1 MEEQEKKAAFNAQEA
16 PRFAEQLQSTE
27 GGKQEPLLLKSKPEW
42 WLIEIWKEKREVFK
56 AFIEHA
62 LLFAFPIG
70 ILVLFHYLFE
80 IIPLS
85 PERKHILDTIDFVGI
100 MAALVIFQVSFIMKI
115 FVLAL
120 RRRKNGNH

>member
-1 MEEQEKKAAFNAQEA
+1 MEEQEKKANPLE
-16 PRFAEQLQSTE
+16 P
-27 GGKQEPLLLKSKPEW
+27 KQEW
-42 WLIEIWKEKREVFK
+42 WFIEIWRERRETFK

-62 LLFAFPIG
+62 LLFAFPLG

-80 IIPLS
+80 IIPLT

-100 MAALVIFQVSFIMKI
+100 VAALVIFQVSFIMKI

-120 RRRKNGNH
+120 RRPKNGND

>member
-1 MEEQEKKAAFNAQEA
+1 MEEQEKRVTDSAQEA
-16 PRFAEQLQSTE
+16 PDFAQPLQSTE
-27 GGKQEPLLLKSKPEW
+27 GGNQEPAPLKPKQEW
-42 WLIEIWKEKREVFK
+42 WLIEIWKEKREAFK

-100 MAALVIFQVSFIMKI
+100 VAALVIFQS
-115 FVLAL
+115 ASS
-120 RRRKNGNH
+120 

>member
-1 MEEQEKKAAFNAQEA
+1 MEEQKKETD
-16 PRFAEQLQSTE
+16 PIEP
-27 GGKQEPLLLKSKPEW
+27 KQKW
-42 WLIEIWKEKREVFK
+42 WLLEIWKEKRETFK

-85 PERKHILDTIDFVGI
+85 PERKHILDTIDFVSI
-100 MAALVIFQVSFIMKI
+100 VAALVIFQVSFVMKI

-120 RRRKNGNH
+120 RRRNNGNE

>member
-1 MEEQEKKAAFNAQEA
+1 MEEQEKKVADKVQAVPGLAQ
-16 PRFAEQLQSTE
+16 PLQST
-27 GGKQEPLLLKSKPEW
+27 GGGEQEAVPPKPKQEW
-42 WLIEIWKEKREVFK
+42 WLIEIWKEKREAFK

-100 MAALVIFQVSFIMKI
+100 VAALVIFQVSFIMKI

-120 RRRKNGNH
+120 RRKKNGNE